1 MRISNARKNDIF
13 LIGGIII
20 FALIALLLAFCFL
33 GDSGDTV
40 VVNVDGKEYAR
51 LPLGEDTE
59 LLIVGEDGETNLLV
73 IKDGEVRIVEASCKN
88 QICVRTGAA
97 SALKTI
103 VCSPNRV
110 IVSIEEGE

>member
-1 MRISNARKNDIF
+1 MSNARKNDIF

-20 FALIALLLAFCFL
+20 FALIALLFSFWIF
-33 GDSGDTV
+33 GDQGDTV
-40 VVNVDGKEYAR
+40 VVTVDGEEYAR
-51 LPLGEDTE
+51 LPIDEDTE
-59 LLIVGEDGETNLLV
+59 LLIVGKDGETNLLV
-73 IKDGEVRIVEASCKN
+73 IKDGNVRIVEASCKN

-110 IVSIEEGE
+110 IVSIEEGK

>member
-1 MRISNARKNDIF
+1 MSNARKNDIF

-20 FALIALLLAFCFL
+20 FALIALLFSFCIF
-33 GDSGDTV
+33 GDQGDTV
-40 VVNVDGKEYAR
+40 VVTVDGEEYAR
-51 LPLGEDTE
+51 LPIDEDTE
-59 LLIVGEDGETNLLV
+59 LLIVGKDGETNLLV
-73 IKDGEVRIVEASCKN
+73 IKDGNVRIVEASCKN

-110 IVSIEEGE
+110 IVSIEEGK